1 MSEKVQELFSH
12 YMSAE
17 PIISNRGALTI
28 SFTPKD
34 IPHREKQIE
43 DIARILAPALKGDRP
58 SNIFVY
64 GRTGT
69 GKSLVSTMVTG
80 ELEKA
85 SNGHKI
91 RVIYANCK
99 MRHSADTEYRLLAH
113 LSKKLGRE
121 VPFTGLP
128 TDQIYSSFFSL
139 LDKEKQ
145 TLILIIDEIDTLVKK
160 TGDEVLYNLT
170 RINEELKNSR
180 VCILGITNDLGFINS
195 LDPRVRSSLSEEE
208 LIFPP
213 YNAMQLRD
221 ILKRRAEIA
230 FRHGSVGSG
239 VIEKCAA
246 LAAQEHGDARRA
258 LDLLRVSAEIAERR
272 GDNTIAIG
280 HVDCAE
286 EKIDMDRTLETIKAQ
301 PKQSKA
307 VLYSIIQLAEKQRNI
322 NTGDVLDLYQ
332 ENCRRA
338 GIKVLTQRRISD
350 LIAELD
356 LFGVI
361 TTKVISKGRH
371 GRTRIISLA
380 LSGPLTKKVKSV
392 LEQIF

>member
-1 MSEKVQELFSH
+1 MSEKVQELFSQF
-12 YMSAE
+12 MNAR
-17 PIISNRGALTI
+17 PIILNRGALSI
-28 SFTPKD
+28 SFTPRN

-43 DIARILAPALKGDRP
+43 EIARILAPALKGDRP
-58 SNIFVY
+58 SNIFIY

-80 ELEKA
+80 ELGRA
-85 SNGHKI
+85 ANGHRI

-99 MRHSADTEYRLLAH
+99 MRHSADTEYRLLAY
-113 LSKKLGRE
+113 LSKELGRE

-128 TDQIYSSFFSL
+128 TDQIYSCFFSL

-170 RINEELKNSR
+170 RINEELNNSR
-180 VCILGITNDLGFINS
+180 VCIIGITNDLGFINS

-221 ILKRRAEIA
+221 ILKARAEIA
-230 FRHGSVGSG
+230 FREETVGDG

-258 LDLLRVSAEIAERR
+258 LDLLRVSAEIAERQ
-272 GDNTIAIG
+272 GDEAISIK
-280 HVDCAE
+280 HVDHAE

-307 VLYSIIQLAEKQRNI
+307 VLYSIIQLSEKQRNI
-322 NTGDVLDLYQ
+322 NTGDVLELYQ

-338 GIKVLTQRRISD
+338 GIKCLTQRRISD

-356 LFGVI
+356 LFGII
-361 TTKVISKGRH
+361 TTKVISRGRY
-371 GRTRIISLA
+371 GRTRTINLA
-380 LSGPLTKKVKSV
+380 LSGPITKKVKNV